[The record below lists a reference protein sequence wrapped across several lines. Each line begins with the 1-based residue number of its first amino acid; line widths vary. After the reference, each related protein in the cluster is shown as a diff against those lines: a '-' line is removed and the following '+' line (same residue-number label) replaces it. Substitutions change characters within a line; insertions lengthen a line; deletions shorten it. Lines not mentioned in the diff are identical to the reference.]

1 MLQKNRNNVANN
13 QFTIIT
19 IWKVKGKTSLPLFI
33 SFLLLL
39 FRIFRVLL
47 LPAIVTGLHLLF
59 KKDLKVLQ
67 GISRKLFR
75 MGKVR
80 DVKTPLV

>member
-1 MLQKNRNNVANN
+1 MSMLQKNRNNVANN

-47 LPAIVTGLHLLF
+47 LPTIVTGLHLL
-59 KKDLKVLQ
+59 LLLQ
-67 GISRKLFR
+67 
-75 MGKVR
+75 VE
-80 DVKTPLV
+80 V